1 MNKLFLKSLYV
12 LVVGLAGCYFLG
24 FSPAVNGSPATN
36 SSQAVNGQFVPPLFD
51 PVDPIDM
58 QRITSGNYSFIPF
71 KMGVM
76 ATPIMCTTPGD
87 IIKGA
92 VSTASGNATAGNS
105 TIQAIKG
112 LATAQVGID
121 KNMTG
126 NELQKAMNLIV
137 CMPATMKQM
146 SNAQH
151 NMTVSSMMKDGM
163 MMK

>member
-1 MNKLFLKSLYV
+1 MIKLFLKSLYV
-12 LVVGLAGCYFLG
+12 VLVGLAGCYFLG
-24 FSPAVNGSPATN
+24 LSQAVNGSPATN

-51 PVDPIDM
+51 PIDPVDM
-58 QRITSGNYSFIPF
+58 QRITSGNNSFIPF

-112 LATAQVGID
+112 LAAVQAGID
-121 KNMTG
+121 QNMTG

-151 NMTVSSMMKDGM
+151 NVTVSMKDGM

>member
-1 MNKLFLKSLYV
+1 MIKLFLKSLYV
-12 LVVGLAGCYFLG
+12 VLVGLAGCYFMGL
-24 FSPAVNGSPATN
+24 SQAVNGSPATN

-51 PVDPIDM
+51 PIDPVDM
-58 QRITSGNYSFIPF
+58 QRITSGNNSFIPF

-112 LATAQVGID
+112 LAAAQAGID
-121 KNMTG
+121 QNMTG

-137 CMPATMKQM
+137 CMPSTMKQM

-151 NMTVSSMMKDGM
+151 NMTVSMKDGM

>member
-1 MNKLFLKSLYV
+1 MFLYCQCVSFYRLFLYCLIR
-12 LVVGLAGCYFLG
+12 LI
-24 FSPAVNGSPATN
+24 FSAISCHVR
-36 SSQAVNGQFVPPLFD
+36 V
-51 PVDPIDM
+51 
-58 QRITSGNYSFIPF
+58 
-71 KMGVM
+71 
-76 ATPIMCTTPGD
+76 D

-126 NELQKAMNLIV
+126 NELQQAMDLIV
-137 CMPATMKQM
+137 CMPTTMKQM
-146 SNAQH
+146 SKAQH
-151 NMTVSSMMKDGM
+151 NMTGSMKDGM

>member
-1 MNKLFLKSLYV
+1 MAV
-12 LVVGLAGCYFLG
+12 IVGCYFLG
-24 FSPAVNGSPATN
+24 LSPAVNGSPAVN
-36 SSQAVNGQFVPPLFD
+36 SSKVNGQFVPPIFD

-92 VSTASGNATAGNS
+92 VSMASHNATAGNN

-126 NELQKAMNLIV
+126 NALQKAMNLIV
-137 CMPATMKQM
+137 CMPAPMKQM
-146 SNAQH
+146 SKTQQ
-151 NMTVSSMMKDGM
+151 NMTGSMKDGM
-163 MMK
+163 LMK

>member
-1 MNKLFLKSLYV
+1 MIKLFLKSLYV
-12 LVVGLAGCYFLG
+12 VLVGLAGCYFMGL
-24 FSPAVNGSPATN
+24 SQAVNGSPATN

-51 PVDPIDM
+51 PIDPVDM
-58 QRITSGNYSFIPF
+58 QRITSGNNSFIPF

-112 LATAQVGID
+112 LVTAQVGID

-151 NMTVSSMMKDGM
+151 NMTVSMKDGM